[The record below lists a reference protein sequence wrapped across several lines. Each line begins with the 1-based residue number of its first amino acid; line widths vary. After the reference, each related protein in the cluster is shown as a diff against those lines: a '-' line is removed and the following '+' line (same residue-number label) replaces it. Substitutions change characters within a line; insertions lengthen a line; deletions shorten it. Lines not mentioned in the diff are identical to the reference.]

1 MKINNFQKK
10 NKVKDSCMHYLSRVV
25 FLWVIFFLF
34 LGSVWAQ
41 NLSNLSTLKV
51 DNLSD
56 AQIEQ
61 LIKRAES
68 SGLTPSQ
75 LEGMA
80 REQGLSPIEANK
92 LRQRI
97 MGLQKTTN
105 PQSAQNTT
113 SGLRESSGQTQG
125 DLFDSL
131 RRSDPYYDLTP
142 FQKKI
147 FGYKLFHNRDLD
159 FNPSLNIPT
168 PQGYIV
174 GSGDQLLID
183 VYGASQESFDVNVSP
198 EGRIL
203 IPNVGSIQVGGAS
216 IEAATSRLKSSLGRI
231 YSGLLG
237 SNPNTFIQVRLG
249 NIRSIKVSMV
259 GELSRPGTYTLP
271 SFASV
276 FNGLFAAGGPN
287 ENGSFRNIQVYRDSR
302 LVATVDIY
310 EFLSKGNSQSNI
322 TLQDNDVVIVPP
334 VQARVEVVGP
344 VRREGFFE
352 VKPEDTL
359 SDLEVYTGG
368 FTSQAYKERQTIRR
382 IENNERKVIDVSR
395 EDFNSFN
402 PKDGDEILIGETL
415 DRFVN
420 RVQVSGAVIRPGEY
434 ALENG
439 ISVKNLIERAQG
451 LKPEAFLNRATLF
464 RTSED
469 LTLAAMPLD
478 LKGIMDGTQADVQLK
493 NEDLL
498 FIPSR
503 YDIQE
508 ETYVK
513 ISGEVNI
520 PSTYPYATSM
530 TVGDLILQ
538 AGGLLQSA
546 SNSSIEIARRVR
558 DASSGKLA
566 ELFTISIN
574 PDLKLSEEESRLPL
588 MPFDHVFIRKSPGF
602 EREKLIKVE
611 GEINYPGE
619 FAISSAN
626 ERISDVIK
634 RAGGL
639 NQFAYPKGA
648 SLVRRTVYFKD
659 VTPEEIQ
666 EKNIRAIREKVD
678 PERNL
683 HLNQAELLLFERL
696 DGKINAIEE
705 KKLIEEQKKIL
716 ENLNKNSISDSL
728 SRDSLFNKVRFK
740 KQDVI
745 GINLEEILRNPG
757 TGEDLILQEGDI
769 LRIPKELQ
777 TIRMVGE
784 VLMPT
789 TARFVRNNNLRNYIS
804 QAGGF
809 TEEARKSKTYVIYAN
824 GDARRTHS
832 LLMIKFYPQIEPGA
846 EIVVP
851 KKPQRERLSTA
862 AWLGIAS
869 SLATLGIL
877 VQSLVNSN

>member
-1 MKINNFQKK
+1 MKINNFQK

-61 LIKRAES
+61 LIKRAEA

-97 MGLQKTTN
+97 MGLQKTTS

-113 SGLRESSGQTQG
+113 SGLRESSGQSQG

-216 IEAATSRLKSSLGRI
+216 IEAATARLKSSLGRI

-334 VQARVEVVGP
+334 VQARVEVIGP

-352 VKPEDTL
+352 VKPDDTL
-359 SDLEVYTGG
+359 SDLELYTGG
-368 FTSQAYKERQTIRR
+368 FTSQAFKDRQTIRR

-395 EDFNSFN
+395 EDFSTFS

-420 RVQVSGAVIRPGEY
+420 RVQISGAVIRPGEY

-439 ISVKNLIERAQG
+439 VSVKNLIERAQG
-451 LKPEAFLNRATLF
+451 LKPEAFVNRATLY

-478 LKGIMDGTQADVQLK
+478 LKGIMDGTQPDVRLK

-520 PSTYPYATSM
+520 PSTYPYASSM

-566 ELFTISIN
+566 ELFTISIS

-602 EREKLIKVE
+602 EREKLIRVE

-666 EKNIRAIREKVD
+666 EKNLKAIREKVD
-678 PERNL
+678 PERNPQ
-683 HLNQAELLLFERL
+683 LNQAELLLFERL

-716 ENLNKNSISDSL
+716 ENINKSSFSDSL

-824 GDARRTHS
+824 GDARRTHA
-832 LLMIKFYPQIEPGA
+832 LLMFKFYPQIEPGA

-851 KKPQRERLSTA
+851 KKPQRERMSTA

-877 VQSLVNSN
+877 VQSLINSN

>member
-1 MKINNFQKK
+1 MKINNFQK

-61 LIKRAES
+61 LIKRAEA

-105 PQSAQNTT
+105 PQSAQSTA

-216 IEAATSRLKSSLGRI
+216 IEAATARLKSSLGRI

-334 VQARVEVVGP
+334 VQARVEVIGP

-352 VKPEDTL
+352 VKPDDTL
-359 SDLEVYTGG
+359 SDLELYTGG
-368 FTSQAYKERQTIRR
+368 FTSQAFKDRQTIRR

-395 EDFNSFN
+395 EDFSTFS

-420 RVQVSGAVIRPGEY
+420 RVQISGAVIRPGEY

-439 ISVKNLIERAQG
+439 VSVKNLIERAQG
-451 LKPEAFLNRATLF
+451 LKPEAFVNRATLY

-478 LKGIMDGTQADVQLK
+478 LKGIMDGTQPDVRLK

-520 PSTYPYATSM
+520 PSTYPYASSM

-566 ELFTISIN
+566 ELFTISIS

-602 EREKLIKVE
+602 EREKLIRVE

-666 EKNIRAIREKVD
+666 EKNLKAIREKVD
-678 PERNL
+678 PERNPQ
-683 HLNQAELLLFERL
+683 LNQAELLLFERL

-716 ENLNKNSISDSL
+716 ENINKSSFSDSL

-824 GDARRTHS
+824 GDARRTHA
-832 LLMIKFYPQIEPGA
+832 LLMFKFYPQIEPGA

-851 KKPQRERLSTA
+851 KKPQRERMSTA

-877 VQSLVNSN
+877 VQSLINSN

>member
-1 MKINNFQKK
+1 MKYTPTNF
-10 NKVKDSCMHYLSRVV
+10 LPRVV
-25 FLWVIFFLF
+25 FLCLIFFLF
-34 LGSVWAQ
+34 LGSVLGQ
-41 NLSNLSTLKV
+41 SLSNLNTLKV

-61 LIKRAES
+61 LIKRAEA
-68 SGLTPSQ
+68 SGMTTSQ
-75 LEGMA
+75 LETMA

-97 MGLQKTTN
+97 MELQNSATSQNGLAGSQLGRGT
-105 PQSAQNTT
+105 
-113 SGLRESSGQTQG
+113 GGQTQN

-131 RRSDPYYDLTP
+131 RTSDPYYDLTP
-142 FQKKI
+142 YQKKI
-147 FGYKLFHNRDLD
+147 FGFKLFHNRDLD

-183 VYGASQESFDVNVSP
+183 VYGASQQSFDVTVTP

-203 IPNVGSIQVGGAS
+203 IPNVGPIQVGGSS
-216 IEAATSRLKSSLGRI
+216 IEATTSRLKTSLGRI

-237 SNPNTFIQVRLG
+237 SNPNTFLQVRLG

-310 EFLSKGNSQSNI
+310 EFVSKGNSQSNI

-334 VQARVEVVGP
+334 VQARVEIIGP
-344 VRREGFFE
+344 VRREGLFE
-352 VKPEDTL
+352 VKPNETL
-359 SDLEVYTGG
+359 SDLYIYTGG
-368 FTSQAYKERQTIRR
+368 FTSEAYQDRLTIRR
-382 IENNERKVIDVSR
+382 IENNERKVIDVPQA
-395 EDFNSFN
+395 DFDTFN
-402 PKDGDEILIGETL
+402 PKDGDEILIGEAL
-415 DRFVN
+415 DRFIN
-420 RVQVSGAVIRPGEY
+420 RVQITGAVQRPGEY

-439 ISVKNLIERAQG
+439 SSVKNIIEKAQG
-451 LKPEAFLNRATLF
+451 LKPEAFTNRATLY

-469 LTLAAMPLD
+469 LTLAATTLD
-478 LKGIMDGTQADVQLK
+478 LQGILEGTLEDVELK

-498 FIPSR
+498 FIPSK

-513 ISGEVNI
+513 ISGEVNV
-520 PSTYPYATSM
+520 PGTFPYASSM

-558 DASSGKLA
+558 DASSGKMA
-566 ELFTISIN
+566 ELFTLTID
-574 PDLKLSEEESRLPL
+574 PELKLSEEEQNRPL
-588 MPFDHVFIRKSPGF
+588 MPFDHVFIRRSPGF
-602 EREKLIKVE
+602 EREQLIKVE
-611 GEINYPGE
+611 GEVNYPGE
-619 FAISSAN
+619 FAIASAN
-626 ERISDVIK
+626 ERISDVVK

-648 SLVRRTVYFKD
+648 SLVRRTIYF
-659 VTPEEIQ
+659 EEFTDAQIQ
-666 EKNIRAIREKVD
+666 EKNLREIRDKVNPEKN
-678 PERNL
+678 PQ
-683 HLNQAELLLFERL
+683 LNQAELLLFERL
-696 DGKINAIEE
+696 DGKVNSIDE

-716 ENLNKNSISDSL
+716 ENLSRSFSQDSL
-728 SRDSLFNKVRFK
+728 SRDTLFNQVRFK

-745 GINLEEILRNPG
+745 GINLEEILKNPG

-789 TARFVRNNNLRNYIS
+789 TARYIRNSGLKNYIS

-832 LLMIKFYPQIEPGA
+832 LLMFKFYPSIEPGA

-877 VQSLVNSN
+877 VQSLINNNSN

>member
-1 MKINNFQKK
+1 
-10 NKVKDSCMHYLSRVV
+10 MHYLSRVV

-105 PQSAQNTT
+105 PQSAQNTS
-113 SGLRESSGQTQG
+113 SGLRESIGQTQS

-322 TLQDNDVVIVPP
+322 SLQDNDVVIVPP
-334 VQARVEVVGP
+334 IQARVEVIGP

-352 VKPEDTL
+352 VKPDETL
-359 SDLEVYTGG
+359 ADLEAYTGG

-451 LKPEAFLNRATLF
+451 LKPEAFLNRAILY

-574 PDLKLSEEESRLPL
+574 PDLKLSEAESRLPL

-611 GEINYPGE
+611 GEINFPGD

-648 SLVRRTVYFKD
+648 SLVRRTVYFRD

-666 EKNIRAIREKVD
+666 EKNLRAIREKID
-678 PERNL
+678 PERNPQ
-683 HLNQAELLLFERL
+683 LNQAELLLFERL

-716 ENLNKNSISDSL
+716 ENLSQNSIDDSL
-728 SRDSLFNKVRFK
+728 VRDTLFNKIRFK

-757 TGEDLILQEGDI
+757 SGEDLILQEGDI

-877 VQSLVNSN
+877 VQSLVRN

>member
-1 MKINNFQKK
+1 M
-10 NKVKDSCMHYLSRVV
+10 KDSCMHYLSRVV

-105 PQSAQNTT
+105 PQSAQNTS
-113 SGLRESSGQTQG
+113 SGLRESIGQTQS

-183 VYGASQESFDVNVSP
+183 VFGASQESFDVNVSP

-322 TLQDNDVVIVPP
+322 SLQDNDVVIVPP
-334 VQARVEVVGP
+334 IQARVEVIGP

-352 VKPEDTL
+352 VKPDETL
-359 SDLEVYTGG
+359 ADLEAYTGG

-451 LKPEAFLNRATLF
+451 LKPEAFLNRAILY

-611 GEINYPGE
+611 GEINFPGD

-648 SLVRRTVYFKD
+648 SLVRRTVYYRD

-666 EKNIRAIREKVD
+666 EKNLRAIREKID
-678 PERNL
+678 PERNPQ
-683 HLNQAELLLFERL
+683 LNQAELLLFERL

-716 ENLNKNSISDSL
+716 ENLSQNSIDDSL
-728 SRDSLFNKVRFK
+728 VRDTLFNKIRFK

-757 TGEDLILQEGDI
+757 SGEDLILQEGDI

-877 VQSLVNSN
+877 VQSLVRN